1 MQTMKIDYDQ
11 RFDTL
16 YVAIGDKTNSYGDD
30 SSSGIIL
37 MRDMRTE
44 AITGFTILSFL
55 KKYRSHSL
63 PKLPESFDVSL
74 ERDILP
80 IILQ

>member
-16 YVAIGDKTNSYGDD
+16 YVAIADKTNSYGDD
-30 SSSGIIL
+30 TSSGIIL

-44 AITGFTILSFL
+44 AITGFTILS
-55 KKYRSHSL
+55 
-63 PKLPESFDVSL
+63 V
-74 ERDILP
+74 
-80 IILQ
+80 